1 MKKNKIWEYSPFVSF
16 KDDKDVKHTLATQ
29 LYQTGIYMIFD
40 NNPALQG
47 GVSDPSPIVRFHKKL
62 KKDAENK
69 KITDLEFS
77 IPIKVS
83 TDQSGFLVKL

>member
-16 KDDKDVKHTLATQ
+16 KDDKGKEHSLATQ

-47 GVSDPSPIVRFHKKL
+47 GIRDPIQLVNMQKKM
-62 KKDAENK
+62 KDNAKNK
-69 KITDLEFS
+69 KITDLELS
-77 IPIKVS
+77 APIQVT
-83 TDQSGFLVKL
+83 TDDSGFLIKL